1 MLQVASSLS
10 ELANVDV
17 KREASRSLQD
27 MVEVDGENTK
37 PPRVK
42 KQKPSVPDRMV
53 LGDLRQ

>member
-10 ELANVDV
+10 DLANVTV
-17 KREASRSLQD
+17 KRKASQD
-27 MVEVDGENTK
+27 IVEVDGENTK

-53 LGDLRQ
+53 LRDLRQ